1 MASLLRTLRSLGKH
15 TLDYF
20 RLTKFFNSL
29 LFAASTLVSGYTL
42 QYHKFHGNLPGYEN
56 RRGRGGGESI
66 DPDKAAFSM
75 APHDDEAYERVNMD
89 DNETSYGGAGERYG
103 HVNPYSADDY
113 GDPNRYGGPPPRTE
127 PRYDMDTSYS
137 SGAAGGPPPPA
148 DNPYGRS
155 SSPGFD
161 GPARFPAANY
171 DRIER

>member
-1 MASLLRTLRSLGKH
+1 MASLLRTLRSLGEH

-89 DNETSYGGAGERYG
+89 DNEAYSGDQYG
-103 HVNPYSADDY
+103 HVNPYSAPRDLDSEMTAFCARLEA
-113 GDPNRYGGPPPRTE
+113 PPLSREEVEATLVWHEPTMVVCIPAEPFGGH
-127 PRYDMDTSYS
+127 D
-137 SGAAGGPPPPA
+137 GG
-148 DNPYGRS
+148 
-155 SSPGFD
+155 
-161 GPARFPAANY
+161 
-171 DRIER
+171 IHHK